1 MAERIQKVLANAGLG
16 SRRQIE
22 ALIAAGRIAVDGK
35 RAQLGDK
42 ITGSERVVVDG
53 YPVSIQRSTHRAPRH
68 YHIAYYKP
76 AGEITSR
83 ADPEHRSTVF
93 DAIKPPP
100 RGRWISVGRLDVSTS
115 GLLLLTTDGEL
126 AHRLM
131 HPRYEVLREY
141 AVRVLGEL
149 SPSQQ
154 QQLVDGV
161 ELDDGPAAL
170 IYVRPDGGSGA
181 NRWYRVGVREG
192 RNREIRRIF
201 DAVGVPVSRLIRV
214 GYGPLKLGSMRR
226 GDTRRL
232 APDEIVALYEEVG
245 LPLDRKP

>member
-22 ALIAAGRIAVDGK
+22 ALIAAGRVIVDGK
-35 RAQLGDK
+35 RAQLGDR
-42 ITGSERVVVDG
+42 ISGSERLSIDG
-53 YPVSIQRSTHRAPRH
+53 DPVSIRRSTRRDARQ
-68 YHIAYYKP
+68 YHLAYYKP

-83 ADPEHRSTVF
+83 ADPQERSTVF
-93 DAIKPPP
+93 DAVKPPP
-100 RGRWISVGRLDVSTS
+100 RGRWVSVGRLDVSTS

-131 HPRYEVLREY
+131 HPSYEIVREY

-149 SPSQQ
+149 SRTQH
-154 QQLVDGV
+154 QQLLDGV
-161 ELDDGPAAL
+161 ELDDGPASL
-170 IYVRPDGGSGA
+170 SFLRPDGGSGA

-192 RNREIRRIF
+192 RNREIRRMF
-201 DAVGVPVSRLIRV
+201 EAVGVPVSRLIRV
-214 GYGPLKLGSMRR
+214 AYGPLALGSMRR

-232 APDEIVALYEEVG
+232 AAKEESALYEAVG
-245 LPLDRKP
+245 LQDSQTL

>member
-35 RAQLGDK
+35 RARLGDK
-42 ITGSERVVVDG
+42 ITGTERIAVDG
-53 YPVSIQRSTHRAPRH
+53 DPISIQRSARWSPRH
-68 YHIAYYKP
+68 YHVAYYKP

-83 ADPEHRSTVF
+83 SDPEGRSTVF

-131 HPRYEVLREY
+131 HPSYEVVREY

-149 SPSQQ
+149 SRSQL
-154 QQLVDGV
+154 QQLEEGV
-161 ELDDGPAAL
+161 ELDDGRAAL

-214 GYGPLKLGSMRR
+214 AYGPLKLGSMRR
-226 GDTRRL
+226 GETRRL
-232 APDEIVALYEEVG
+232 TLDEISALYAAVG
-245 LPLDRKP
+245 LPFDQKK

>member
-22 ALIAAGRIAVDGK
+22 ALIKAGRVVVDGK
-35 RAQLGDK
+35 RAQLGDR
-42 ITGSERVVVDG
+42 ISGSERLAIDG
-53 YPVSIQRSTHRAPRH
+53 DPVSIRRSTRPDAHQ
-68 YHIAYYKP
+68 YHVAYYKP

-83 ADPEHRSTVF
+83 DDPQQRSTVF
-93 DAIKPPP
+93 DAVKPPP
-100 RGRWISVGRLDVSTS
+100 RGRWISVGRLDISTS

-131 HPRYEVLREY
+131 HPSYEIVREY

-149 SPSQQ
+149 SRAQI
-154 QQLVDGV
+154 QQLLDGV

-170 IYVRPDGGSGA
+170 SFVRPDGGSGA

-201 DAVGVPVSRLIRV
+201 DAVGAPVSRLIRV
-214 GYGPLKLGSMRR
+214 AYGPLALGSMRR
-226 GDTRRL
+226 GETRRL
-232 APDEIVALYEEVG
+232 ARNEISALYEAVG
-245 LPLDRKP
+245 LQDGQSL